1 MNIWD
6 ILGIEPTNN
15 VKEIRKRYAE
25 LVKEYHPEEHPEEYQ
40 QILEAY
46 QLAMAYARK
55 SKVSSSSEEV
65 TEKPGKKDTRFEKE
79 GVLPFDKLATSK
91 PFQTK
96 AEDQSELARS
106 LDFSSLFFESQ
117 EEQEEFSEA
126 SSASELDFNAY
137 KQFDRSVIE
146 EELEELLQLNVS
158 DLELLRE
165 WKEFFN
171 RYRSLPYLLIQL
183 LDELDV
189 YAIVNPKV
197 VHFLI
202 NQLSSFS
209 LAQKEQFY
217 LTKLKMWYLVL
228 TDLKLDAEVVEKRRE
243 TIEEWMK
250 FSRLLSQFLATESL
264 INDPDK
270 WKELYTLPHLK
281 LDTFAQIS
289 QHYHKI
295 SNAEALKSMLEPFET
310 SALGYEWMTKE
321 MDQTLREM
329 WDYYLQL
336 RYPNSSKTLQKRK
349 KEEVG
354 QHALR
359 ALILFFMS
367 SLSYGISIM
376 TRVEKPWL
384 QISFLTFFYC
394 IRYVWLIYY
403 SKRSPK
409 IKETGLAN
417 LWSEFRYFVY
427 LLLAIL
433 ILPTFLSPFVLV
445 IYYGWLNSGP
455 VESVGTKWK
464 QHLDFSIPVSVAVL
478 SFFFSSLSFITPDV
492 FVNLMIC
499 FWMGFIVLVFRFVFV
514 PVTEKSYQPLPN
526 RFIGYYLLPM
536 VTGFGLAYGINYW
549 LNWLHLTATFD
560 QQFYIMSIFLLLNA
574 FLLGDISV
582 QKRSYY
588 QVALLFEPFIFQLF
602 IIIKHFILVYYFE
615 LNPEEV
621 MSIGDNLVG
630 GWILFYL
637 LEVFLLARFRTVYR
651 AMTK

>member
-40 QILEAY
+40 QIMEAY

-79 GVLPFDKLATSK
+79 GILPFDKLAASK

-96 AEDQSELARS
+96 AEEQSELAGS

-117 EEQEEFSEA
+117 GEQEEFSEA
-126 SSASELDFNAY
+126 SSASALDFNAY

-146 EELEELLQLNVS
+146 EELEELLQLDVS

-202 NQLSSFS
+202 NQLSSFT

-217 LTKLKMWYLVL
+217 LTKLKMWYLIL
-228 TDLKLDAEVVEKRRE
+228 TDLKLDTEVVEKSRE

-250 FSRLLSQFLATESL
+250 FSRLLAQFLATESL
-264 INDPDK
+264 INDPEK

-281 LDTFAQIS
+281 LDTFEQIS

-295 SNAEALKSMLEPFET
+295 SNPEAFKIMLEPFEPST
-310 SALGYEWMTKE
+310 LGYEWMTKE

-349 KEEVG
+349 KEEIG
-354 QHALR
+354 QHD
-359 ALILFFMS
+359 
-367 SLSYGISIM
+367 
-376 TRVEKPWL
+376 
-384 QISFLTFFYC
+384 
-394 IRYVWLIYY
+394 
-403 SKRSPK
+403 
-409 IKETGLAN
+409 
-417 LWSEFRYFVY
+417 
-427 LLLAIL
+427 
-433 ILPTFLSPFVLV
+433 ILPL
-445 IYYGWLNSGP
+445 
-455 VESVGTKWK
+455 
-464 QHLDFSIPVSVAVL
+464 
-478 SFFFSSLSFITPDV
+478 
-492 FVNLMIC
+492 
-499 FWMGFIVLVFRFVFV
+499 
-514 PVTEKSYQPLPN
+514 
-526 RFIGYYLLPM
+526 
-536 VTGFGLAYGINYW
+536 
-549 LNWLHLTATFD
+549 
-560 QQFYIMSIFLLLNA
+560 
-574 FLLGDISV
+574 
-582 QKRSYY
+582 
-588 QVALLFEPFIFQLF
+588 
-602 IIIKHFILVYYFE
+602 
-615 LNPEEV
+615 
-621 MSIGDNLVG
+621 
-630 GWILFYL
+630 
-637 LEVFLLARFRTVYR
+637 
-651 AMTK
+651 

>member
-15 VKEIRKRYAE
+15 IKEIRKRYAE
-25 LVKEYHPEEHPEEYQ
+25 LVKEYHPEEHPKEYQ
-40 QILEAY
+40 QIMEAY

-55 SKVSSSSEEV
+55 SKASRSSEDV
-65 TEKPGKKDTRFEKE
+65 TEKPGQKDTRFEKE
-79 GVLPFDKLATSK
+79 GVLPFDKLAASK

-96 AEDQSELARS
+96 AEEQRELASS

-117 EEQEEFSEA
+117 GEQEESSEA
-126 SSASELDFNAY
+126 PSASELDFNAY

-146 EELEELLQLNVS
+146 EELEDLLQLDVS

-165 WKEFFN
+165 WKAFFN

-202 NQLSSFS
+202 NQLSSFT

-228 TDLKLDAEVVEKRRE
+228 TDLKLDSEVVEKIRE

-264 INDPDK
+264 INNPDK

-295 SNAEALKSMLEPFET
+295 SNAEALKSMLEPFES
-310 SALGYEWMTKE
+310 SALGYEWMTE
-321 MDQTLREM
+321 DMEQTLREM
-329 WDYYLQL
+329 WTYYLQL
-336 RYPNSSKTLQKRK
+336 RYPNSSKTFQKRK
-349 KEEVG
+349 KVEVL
-354 QHALR
+354 QQALL
-359 ALILFFMS
+359 AVVFLFMS
-367 SLSYGISIM
+367 ALSYWMSIV

-394 IRYVWLIYY
+394 IRYVWLTYY

-409 IKETGLAN
+409 IKETGFVN
-417 LWSEFRYFVY
+417 LWSRSRHFVY
-427 LLLAIL
+427 LLLASL
-433 ILPTFLSPFVLV
+433 ILPTFISPFVLV

-455 VESVGTKWK
+455 VQSIGTKWK

-478 SFFFSSLSFITPDV
+478 SYLFSSLAYLTPDV

-499 FWMGFIVLVFRFVFV
+499 FWIGFIVLVIRFVFV
-514 PVTEKSYQPLPN
+514 PVTEKSYQPVPN

-536 VTGFGLAYGINYW
+536 VTGFGLAYG
-549 LNWLHLTATFD
+549 LNHWIKWLHLTATFD
-560 QQFYIMSIFLLLNA
+560 QQFCIMSIILLLNS

-582 QKRSYY
+582 QKRSFY
-588 QVALLFEPFIFQLF
+588 QVAILFEPFIFQLF
-602 IIIKHFILVYYFE
+602 IIIKHFILVYHFE
-615 LNPEEV
+615 LNPEKV

-637 LEVFLLARFRTVYR
+637 LEVFVLSRFRTVYR
-651 AMTK
+651 AMNQ